1 MPEPYLFTLILA
13 VIVVGAFDVLIA
25 LVLAVLIPCYL
36 LVYKK
41 FKKILFESGYDLKK
55 TQSEY
60 FGKLYEQLAFIK
72 QVKIFSLFSIF
83 TDRLNS
89 TFNNTLNAALKYQKA
104 SFQFSALDTA
114 IFSVAQMFLFIYGGI
129 RVIEGKL
136 SVGNFTIISS
146 YFSLML
152 SSVRYFFSLGKTL
165 QDTEVSCN
173 RLFQI
178 LDVPSEKIGEQRI
191 TKIDSIELNHV
202 SISFQQRNVL
212 SDTNFVFCK
221 GNMYVIKGANGAG
234 KSTLINIILGLYADE
249 FEGNILFNGMPI
261 NYVNMYDLRKE
272 HIGVSEQEPIL
283 FEDTIR
289 YNFELGRTVD
299 ENLLVQLFDILDMGS
314 FLSSLPN
321 GMETIIGEKSV
332 NLSGGEKQKI
342 ALVRALIKNPDVL
355 ILDEPTSAL
364 DSVCTANLIS
374 YLKSIQQEKIII
386 LITHDYRLEE
396 LADAIVSL

>member
-1 MPEPYLFTLILA
+1 
-13 VIVVGAFDVLIA
+13 
-25 LVLAVLIPCYL
+25 
-36 LVYKK
+36 
-41 FKKILFESGYDLKK
+41 
-55 TQSEY
+55 
-60 FGKLYEQLAFIK
+60 
-72 QVKIFSLFSIF
+72 
-83 TDRLNS
+83 
-89 TFNNTLNAALKYQKA
+89 
-104 SFQFSALDTA
+104 
-114 IFSVAQMFLFIYGGI
+114 MFLFIYGGI